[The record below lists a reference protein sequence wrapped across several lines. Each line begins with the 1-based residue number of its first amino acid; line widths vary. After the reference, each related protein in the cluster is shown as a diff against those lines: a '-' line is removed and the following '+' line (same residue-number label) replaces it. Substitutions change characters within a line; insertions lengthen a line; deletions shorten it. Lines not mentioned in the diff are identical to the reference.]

1 MKLIG
6 INQKYNMKTNHLK
19 PTIIKFNQDSKN
31 RIKDLCQVY
40 QVTTSDLVKLL
51 ILENH
56 QDQFLKKIPI

>member
-1 MKLIG
+1 
-6 INQKYNMKTNHLK
+6 MKTNHLK
-19 PTIIKFNQDSKN
+19 PTTIKFNQDSKN

>member
-1 MKLIG
+1 
-6 INQKYNMKTNHLK
+6 MKTNHLK
-19 PTIIKFNQDSKN
+19 PATIKFNQDSKN